1 MNVGLRTVGA
11 RATLLR
17 AAGGSAP
24 HARRGLPTLA
34 PRMLPPRMLP
44 PRMLGLAMLGLAMLA
59 LALPTTPAGAQVK
72 IRDLVIA
79 DATVPVRLMGYGL
92 VTGLDGTGDLT
103 IGGRAGGQTVQ
114 SVVNLLR
121 RFDIEVPPALLRT
134 RNVAA
139 VLVTAEVSPYL
150 RAGGR
155 FEVAV
160 SSVGDARS
168 LRGGVLWMTPLVPD
182 VGAQSVATAQGPV
195 LISDGGDERDTR
207 LVATTARIPQGGLLE
222 DDLPRPT
229 AVASSVLHLREPD
242 LMTASRIAAVIDS
255 TLGEGV
261 ARIEDPGSVALTLP
275 AGAEPPALLMARIG
289 ELRVLPDRAARLV
302 IDGRDGTV
310 VAGGDMAVGP
320 AVVSHAGLT
329 LSIVAGGMADG
340 GAPMRGDVRVPAGT
354 SVQQVAAALHAA
366 QSTPREI
373 AAIFASLREVGAIG
387 ADVVIR

>member
-1 MNVGLRTVGA
+1 MM
-11 RATLLR
+11 
-17 AAGGSAP
+17 SAP
-24 HARRGLPTLA
+24 VRSPGRHRASLAALALVAAATLA
-34 PRMLPPRMLP
+34 PTR
-44 PRMLGLAMLGLAMLA
+44 GA
-59 LALPTTPAGAQVK
+59 LAQVK

-79 DATVPVRLMGYGL
+79 DATIPVRLVGYGL

-103 IGGRAGGQTVQ
+103 IGGRTGGQTVQ

-121 RFDIEVPPALLRT
+121 RFDIEVPPAVLRT

-139 VLVTAEVSPYL
+139 VLVTAEVSPFL

-155 FEVAV
+155 FEVQV
-160 SSVGDARS
+160 SSMGDARS

-182 VGAQSVATAQGPV
+182 VGAEAVATAQGPM
-195 LISDGGDERDTR
+195 LLSDGGDERDAR
-207 LVATTARIPQGGLLE
+207 LVATTARIPRGGLLE
-222 DDLPRPT
+222 ADLPRPA
-229 AVASSVLHLREPD
+229 AVASNVLHLREPD

-255 TLGEGV
+255 AFGAGA

-275 AGAEPPALLMARIG
+275 TDAAGPALAMARIG
-289 ELRVLPDRAARLV
+289 ELRVQPDHAARLV

-310 VAGGDMAVGP
+310 VAGGDMTVGA
-320 AVVSHAGLT
+320 AVVSHSGITLT
-329 LSIVAGGMADG
+329 IVDAGGPLGAGDAG
-340 GAPMRGDVRVPAGT
+340 GEPLRGDVRIPAGT

-387 ADVVIR
+387 AEVVIR

>member
-1 MNVGLRTVGA
+1 MSAPTETR
-11 RATLLR
+11 R
-17 AAGGSAP
+17 AASGMAALTP
-24 HARRGLPTLA
+24 RALRRLAILAALPTLA
-34 PRMLPPRMLP
+34 LC
-44 PRMLGLAMLGLAMLA
+44 LAAHSA
-59 LALPTTPAGAQVK
+59 PAQVK

-79 DATVPVRLMGYGL
+79 DATVPVRLVGYGL

-103 IGGRAGGQTVQ
+103 IGGRSGGQTVQ

-182 VGAQSVATAQGPV
+182 VGADAVATAQGPV
-195 LISDGGDERDTR
+195 LISDGGDERDSR

-222 DDLPRPT
+222 GDLPRPAT
-229 AVASSVLHLREPD
+229 IASNVLHLREPD
-242 LMTASRIAAVIDS
+242 LVTASRMAAAIDS
-255 TLGEGV
+255 AFGAGV

-275 AGAEPPALLMARIG
+275 TDGDSPALAMARIG
-289 ELRVLPDRAARLV
+289 ELRVQPERDARLV

-310 VAGGDMAVGP
+310 VAGGDMTVGP

-329 LSIVAGGMADG
+329 LSIVAGGMMGD
-340 GAPMRGDVRVPAGT
+340 GAPMMGDVRVPAGT

-387 ADVVIR
+387 ANVVIR